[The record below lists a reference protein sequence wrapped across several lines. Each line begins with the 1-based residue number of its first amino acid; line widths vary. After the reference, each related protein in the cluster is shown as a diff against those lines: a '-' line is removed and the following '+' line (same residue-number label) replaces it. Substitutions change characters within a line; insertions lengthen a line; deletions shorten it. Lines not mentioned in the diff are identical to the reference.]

1 MGFER
6 VSHHLLTR
14 LVVVRPCVESR
25 CCSDKVPDHHSR
37 VEQGESLD
45 SYVLIDVA
53 VPVQRAFATKR
64 VAHAYPPELSE
75 SPGASSLHARL
86 GNETHQIDIR
96 ARNRVT
102 VYAPSSAT
110 FPVYYWCV
118 GYL

>member
-64 VAHAYPPELSE
+64 VAHAYTPELSE

-86 GNETHQIDIR
+86 GNETHQLSLIHI
-96 ARNRVT
+96 
-102 VYAPSSAT
+102 
-110 FPVYYWCV
+110 
-118 GYL
+118 